1 MKFKDKYGPWALIA
15 GSAEGLGEAWSTAL
29 ARREI
34 NLLMLDNQADK
45 LALLSEKLIKEYNI
59 QTKTLTLDLAEPE
72 AYSKMMDLAKG
83 HECRLLIYNAAY
95 SLIKPFVSHTPDE
108 LDRFIEINTST
119 QIKLVHAFS
128 NHLIEHKQQG
138 GIILMSSLAGLMGM
152 QLVAPY
158 AATKAFA
165 WNLAEAIHHEL
176 KPHGIDVMACIAGAT
191 STPAYLKT
199 DPQYGAFKPKVMKPK
214 AVAEAALKKL
224 GKQTLFIPGFSNK
237 MNYFILTRLLPRKM
251 ASSIA
256 NKTMK
261 KMYAR
266 K

>member
-1 MKFKDKYGPWALIA
+1 MKFKEKYGPWALIA

-29 ARREI
+29 AKRGM
-34 NLLMLDNQADK
+34 NLLMIDNQEKKLTALSDK
-45 LALLSEKLIKEYNI
+45 LSNEYDI
-59 QTKTLTLDLAEPE
+59 QTKTLIIDLADTGCI
-72 AYSKMMDLAKG
+72 SKMMEMLMDN
-83 HECRLLIYNAAY
+83 ECRLLIYNAAY
-95 SLIKPFVSHTPDE
+95 SLIKPFTSHTSEE
-108 LDRFIEINTST
+108 LDHFIKINTQS
-119 QIKLVHAFS
+119 QIQLVHAFS
-128 NHLIEHKQQG
+128 NHLIANKQQG
-138 GIILMSSLAGLMGM
+138 GIILMSSLAGMMGM

-176 KPHGIDVMACIAGAT
+176 KPHNIDVMACIAGAT

-199 DPQYGAFKPKVMKPK
+199 DPQYGRIKPKVMDPD
-214 AVAEAALKKL
+214 AVAEAALNKL
-224 GKQTLFIPGFSNK
+224 GRKTLFIPGFSNR
-237 MNYFILTRLLPRKM
+237 MNYYILTRLLPRKM

-261 KMYAR
+261 KMYG